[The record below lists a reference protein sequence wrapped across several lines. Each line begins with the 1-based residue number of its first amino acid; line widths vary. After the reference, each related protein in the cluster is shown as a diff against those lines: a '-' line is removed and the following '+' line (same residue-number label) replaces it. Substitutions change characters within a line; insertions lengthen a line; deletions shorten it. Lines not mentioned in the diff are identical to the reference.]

1 MGRPMA
7 WLLIVAGIWV
17 CLELQTQ
24 GTQGAFGGRLAAL
37 FAPIQ
42 PVRQEPQLPRSPITH
57 QVRDRVSGIMSQ
69 YERDRGR
76 QAAER

>member
-1 MGRPMA
+1 MA
-7 WLLIVAGIWV
+7 WLLIVAGIWL

-24 GTQGAFGGRLAAL
+24 GTEGAFGGRLAAL

-42 PVRQEPQLPRSPITH
+42 PVRQEPRLPPSPITH
-57 QVRDRVSGIMSQ
+57 QVRDRVDGIMSQ
-69 YERDRGR
+69 YERDRER